1 MIKLP
6 NQGTQDWPQN
16 VFFLQLNILNAI
28 LAVMDT
34 YKLELFVQAFA
45 YVICLTSRSVM
56 AYSNRRLFLTNSNC
70 IVSNYGTAKSIFANL
85 FIQTNDFCFLQK
97 RKTVRARKRTR
108 RMPNKNP
115 LNQKP
120 LAKLSR
126 IHLQNSPK
134 THLTTHIIGMSY
146 SSYIPHINLPHL
158 SQSSQTQAVQ
168 YFLHLSPPPAVPTT
182 PHTLKKQDF

>member
-1 MIKLP
+1 
-6 NQGTQDWPQN
+6 
-16 VFFLQLNILNAI
+16 
-28 LAVMDT
+28 
-34 YKLELFVQAFA
+34 
-45 YVICLTSRSVM
+45 M
-56 AYSNRRLFLTNSNC
+56 AYSNRRLFQSNSDC
-70 IVSNYGTAKSIFANL
+70 IVSNYGIAKSIFAYL
-85 FIQTNDFCFLQK
+85 FIQMIWFFLQK

-146 SSYIPHINLPHL
+146 SSYIPHIYISLTSHNRHRH
-158 SQSSQTQAVQ
+158 TAVQ
-168 YFLHLSPPPAVPTT
+168 YFLHLSPPPAVRTT
-182 PHTLKKQDF
+182 PHT

>member
-1 MIKLP
+1 
-6 NQGTQDWPQN
+6 
-16 VFFLQLNILNAI
+16 
-28 LAVMDT
+28 MDT

-56 AYSNRRLFLTNSNC
+56 AYSNRRLFLTNSDC
-70 IVSNYGTAKSIFANL
+70 IVSNYGIAKSIFAYL
-85 FIQTNDFCFLQK
+85 FIQMIWFFLQK

-146 SSYIPHINLPHL
+146 SSYIPHIYLPHL